1 LPDIKALP
9 SAFKASARF
18 LSSAEG
24 PVDLGADEL
33 EAAGAEVAVE
43 EADDAAL
50 ALVCR

>member
-1 LPDIKALP
+1 LP

-33 EAAGAEVAVE
+33 EAAAAAGVE
-43 EADDAAL
+43 EVEVVEDAPAL
-50 ALVCR
+50 ALV